1 VAYDFLKNFMIFED
15 EEKFNRLC
23 QALEDVIR
31 DLEDADGK
39 FSEVEIMQALDMVGF
54 NQFRDSWEE
63 FKKMDLQRDFSMMEI
78 GRPKSKK
85 LLN

>member
-1 VAYDFLKNFMIFED
+1 MVFQD

-31 DLEDADGK
+31 DLENSDGK
-39 FSEVEIMQALDMVGF
+39 FSEVEMMQAFDIVCF

-63 FKKMDLQRDFSMMEI
+63 FKKMDLQRDFSMLEI

-85 LLN
+85 FLN